1 MVSSIVNEASM
12 ICNND
17 FTQTFDRLYILP
29 IGQMKAKFGEL
40 NMLIKVFNK
49 WKDIIWK
56 DW

>member
-49 WKDIIWK
+49 WKDII
-56 DW
+56 